1 MPFDGAG
8 FVYSESLQ
16 KLDAVIDLLETP
28 DRWCKGA
35 LRSHDGRYCIRGAIR
50 AVSGADLLEPAL
62 LQAIGQVASRRFR
75 RIEAFNDHPNTTHDQ
90 VVAVLAQAR
99 NNIEAGPSPG
109 VASRLCQPA
118 ASLAI
123 WWRGAVFGRVSG
135 WAAPL

>member
-8 FVYSESLQ
+8 FVYNEPLQ
-16 KLDAVIDLLETP
+16 KLDVVIDLLATP

-50 AVSGADLLEPAL
+50 AANGAELLEPAI

-90 VVAVLAQAR
+90 IVAVLARAR
-99 NNIEAGPSPG
+99 QNMETGPSLG
-109 VASRLCQPA
+109 VSTRLRQPA
-118 ASLAI
+118 ATLRA
-123 WWRGAVFGRVSG
+123 WWRGAVFGG
-135 WAAPL
+135 